1 MQVRT
6 LSLTPCHLFSGPHNF
21 YLKVSSKTLQQQ
33 VRIAVVPTCNSQK
46 VVTVVVFVELRY
58 EKESW

>member
-33 VRIAVVPTCNSQK
+33 VRIAVVPNSQK
-46 VVTVVVFVELRY
+46 VVTVVIFVELRY
-58 EKESW
+58 EKESR

>member
-33 VRIAVVPTCNSQK
+33 VRIAVVPNSQK
-46 VVTVVVFVELRY
+46 VVTVVFVELRY

>member
-33 VRIAVVPTCNSQK
+33 VRIAVVPNSQK

>member
-33 VRIAVVPTCNSQK
+33 VRIAVVPNSQK

-58 EKESW
+58 EKESR